1 MNDNIED
8 NVYIDELNRLKLI
21 NANVSE
27 SSQTLKNETS
37 EFVVKVDKFFES
49 AKFLIDS
56 MKELGKT
63 VDLARLKA
71 LETRNA
77 LRNSDNEKLNEQQQL
92 RILIRQKQIEL
103 ERLKDEA
110 DSLRQIESQQKEL
123 KGKLQSSL

>member
-1 MNDNIED
+1 MSDKIED

-21 NANVSE
+21 NVDVAE
-27 SSQTLKNETS
+27 SSQTLKNEGS
-37 EFVVKVDKFFES
+37 EFIDKIERFRES
-49 AKFLIDS
+49 ARYLIDS

-77 LRNSDNEKLNEQQQL
+77 LRNNDNEKINEQQQL

-103 ERLKDEA
+103 ERLKDEV
-110 DSLRQIESQQKEL
+110 DSLRQIEAQQREL